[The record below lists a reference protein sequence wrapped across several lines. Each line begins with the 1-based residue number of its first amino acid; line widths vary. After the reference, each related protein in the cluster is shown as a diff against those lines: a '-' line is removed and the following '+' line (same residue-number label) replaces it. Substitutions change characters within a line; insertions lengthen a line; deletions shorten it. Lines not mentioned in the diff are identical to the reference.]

1 MRFRNL
7 YPTEYKLKKFLTFI
21 LKFIL
26 VLGLTYGAYHLLFW
40 FLWVADFGP
49 DAYDGSYQRAL
60 LWQYEALAE
69 EDREPEVIVFGSSY
83 VPFGIDAET
92 MSGILGQNVQT
103 LGVEASL
110 GIPVLVDILYDTAK
124 PGDTI
129 VYMLGKSNWSQED
142 FFVISCALEE
152 NKELLQQYW
161 DSRPGVLEGQRN
173 KMLWRKLYTLLV
185 GDLIETIRSAIS
197 DKKQVYSIDS
207 FDVSGNMVGLRE
219 GTLIS
224 TDVGPSDTLCFEDM
238 ELETMDLLNEFSLWC
253 EENDITFVIAY
264 SMYIDGSL
272 METEEDLALYHR
284 QMTDYMNAD
293 ILGIPEDYFLPVEYF
308 YNHVAHLNTEGAKV
322 YSEILA
328 EELLEYQSSH

>member
-1 MRFRNL
+1 M
-7 YPTEYKLKKFLTFI
+7 KKFLTFI

-40 FLWVADFGP
+40 FLWVTDFGP

-197 DKKQVYSIDS
+197 DKEQVYSIDS

-238 ELETMDLLNEFSLWC
+238 ELETMDMLNEFSLWC

-264 SMYIDGSL
+264 SMTIEGSL
-272 METEEDLALYHR
+272 VETEEDLALYHR

-293 ILGIPEDYFLPVEYF
+293 ILGIPEDYILPVEYF